1 MSYWYQDPDEDESDT
16 WVPPPPPDDND
27 LNPSAVE
34 RAEPEPEPEPL
45 RLAPIVPIGS
55 ARQRQAERIAGKVRE
70 VIDEVGVPSVLAA
83 ILEQI
88 ERTPSA
94 ATSTCPHCRQ
104 PMLLN
109 RRSCGRCE
117 GERNRERVER
127 MAELIRELK
136 GLAVKGDP
144 DPERERTIIMQL
156 RESGHPDLDGLTRW
170 CTATRE
176 KAEHGGGK
184 EPARGK
190 RW

>member
-1 MSYWYQDPDEDESDT
+1 VSYYYEDPDEDESDT
-16 WVPPPPPDDND
+16 WVPPPPDDDDD
-27 LNPSAVE
+27 LNPVE
-34 RAEPEPEPEPL
+34 VARVEPEPEPEPV
-45 RLAPIVPIGS
+45 RLALVVPIGS
-55 ARQRQAERIAGKVRE
+55 IRQRQAERIAGKVRE
-70 VIDEVGVPSVLAA
+70 VIDEVGVPGVLAA

-88 ERTPSA
+88 QQTPSA

-117 GERNRERVER
+117 GARNRERVER
-127 MAELIRELK
+127 MAESIRELK
-136 GLAVKGDP
+136 RLSVKGDP

-156 RESGHPDLDGLTRW
+156 RESGHPDLDALTRW
-170 CTATRE
+170 CSATRE

>member
-1 MSYWYQDPDEDESDT
+1 MSYYYEDPDEDESDT
-16 WVPPPPPDDND
+16 WVPPPPPDDNESD
-27 LNPSAVE
+27 SSE
-34 RAEPEPEPEPL
+34 IEPEPEPEPV
-45 RLAPIVPIGS
+45 RLALVVPIGS
-55 ARQRQAERIAGKVRE
+55 IRQRQAERIAGKVRE
-70 VIDEVGVPSVLAA
+70 VIDEVGVPGVLAV

-88 ERTPSA
+88 EQTPSA

-104 PMLLN
+104 PMPLN
-109 RRSCGRCE
+109 RRNCGRCE

-136 GLAVKGDP
+136 GLSIKGDP

-156 RESGHPDLDGLTRW
+156 RESGHPDLDALTRW
-170 CTATRE
+170 CAATRE

-184 EPARGK
+184 VPVRGK

>member
-1 MSYWYQDPDEDESDT
+1 VSYWYQDPDEDESDT
-16 WVPPPPPDDND
+16 WVPPPPPDDD
-27 LNPSAVE
+27 LNPIEVARVD
-34 RAEPEPEPEPL
+34 PEPEPEPI

-55 ARQRQAERIAGKVRE
+55 ARQRQAERIGGKVRE
-70 VIDEVGVPSVLAA
+70 VIDEVGVPGVVAV

-117 GERNRERVER
+117 GERNRERVQR

-144 DPERERTIIMQL
+144 DPERERTIILQL
-156 RESGHPDLDGLTRW
+156 REAGHPDLDGLTRW

-176 KAEHGGGK
+176 KSEHGGGK
-184 EPARGK
+184 EPTRGK